1 MTPTSDA
8 DPSHLRR
15 SFLTKKGTAA
25 NVHFFRPKIPKWS
38 PNGTP
43 KWTPKSSNS
52 IKMSSSRPLPKQ
64 VSKTTPKKLDF
75 GASLGGWNV
84 AQVRE
89 CCQISHFPHMASGSP
104 NSLQNDPQKL
114 SFGSHFGTKTHQN
127 AIQEG
132 YQKNIKK
139 STPPKHQNDQKVT
152 PDEGGF
158 FSKLGPFP
166 GSYRTKLQ
174 K

>member
-1 MTPTSDA
+1 MLDPVCKFLQDLESTMSPSTAAVPSD
-8 DPSHLRR
+8 LRIT
-15 SFLTKKGTAA
+15 FLTMWGICFKFPRSSSKC
-25 NVHFFRPKIPKWS
+25 PKMVS
-38 PNGTP
+38 PGTP
-43 KWTPKSSNS
+43 KWRPKSSNS

-104 NSLQNDPQKL
+104 NSLQNDPQKPSL
-114 SFGSHFGTKTHQN
+114 GSHFGSKTHQN

-139 STPPKHQNDQKVT
+139 WTPLKSPK
-152 PDEGGF
+152 
-158 FSKLGPFP
+158 
-166 GSYRTKLQ
+166 
-174 K
+174 

>member
-1 MTPTSDA
+1 MTPATAA
-8 DPSHLRR
+8 DPSHLRIT
-15 SFLTKKGTAA
+15 FLTMNQNKNCK
-25 NVHFFRPKIPKWS
+25 NEPWPQMSKMVS
-38 PNGTP
+38 QGTP
-43 KWTPKSSNS
+43 KWKPKSSNS
-52 IKMSSSRPLPKQ
+52 GKISSSRTLPKQ

-114 SFGSHFGTKTHQN
+114 SFGSHFGTKTHQK
-127 AIQEG
+127 ATQER

-139 STPPKHQNDQKVT
+139 WTPPKRRNGPKIIQKGT
-152 PDEGGF
+152 DF
-158 FSKLGPFP
+158 FYLLVPCSE
-166 GSYRTKLQ
+166 SYRT
-174 K
+174 